1 MHIPSTLTGG
11 QALAYGAA
19 RAGIGCVTGYPGSPS
34 SATMATLI
42 ELRGAGAGNGCHVEW
57 SANERVA
64 LEVAIGASLGGLR
77 ALVCTKSVG
86 MNVMVDPLMALN
98 LTPLTAGLVI
108 ILGDDPGAYGSQ
120 NDQDTR
126 ALADLLELPMAEP
139 DTPRTGLEMVEAA
152 FAASESYA
160 MPVVVRVTRSFDAC
174 RADAGALAGAQ
185 LDWQVRNGAVARE
198 PLRYVPYPGN
208 AVAKHHDLHRRLDA
222 AAAWVADAA
231 FNRATPA
238 VSETT
243 ARRSDAAVRAPRA
256 GERPQEARI
265 RTPAAPAASRA
276 APDAAEE
283 PKSTAV
289 SGPAAAPGTAAAPRG
304 SASTGADGAPGT
316 VQAAPDGAAAGERD
330 DRPGGRRGI
339 VSAGFCTSKLDDV
352 IGAGAGAAGAGV
364 GRLALGGI
372 YPLPAAPLRA
382 FLAAHDE
389 VLVVEENEPCLE
401 QRIAA
406 LAHAER
412 LAVRVRGKLTGDVA
426 RCGELYRWQI
436 VDALA
441 RFAPHLAPGERA
453 AAYTEAGEAA
463 ERPPR
468 RNHCAGCPFDRL
480 IDAVQEW
487 LAGSGRDD
495 AWLVADPGCLVTEAP
510 RLGAKYAIGSAA
522 AVANGLLHA
531 GQDAVAL
538 FGDSAFFHAALPA
551 LCNAYAQGADLAVIV
566 VDNAGAVTTGRQP
579 HPGSGR
585 TAFGSPAPRLD
596 MLALARACGASHA
609 AQAGLDDLAVALPAA
624 LDGPGMRVLVVDA
637 PCRDV

>member
-1 MHIPSTLTGG
+1 MNIPHIPRTFSGG

-19 RAGIGCVTGYPGSPS
+19 RSGVGCVTGYPGSPS
-34 SATMATLI
+34 SATMAALI
-42 ELRGAGAGNGCHVEW
+42 ELRRAGAGAGCHLEW

-64 LEVAIGASLGGLR
+64 LEVAIGATLGGR
-77 ALVCTKSVG
+77 RSLVCTKSVG

-126 ALADLLELPMAEP
+126 ALADLLELPMVEP
-139 DTPRTGLEMVEAA
+139 DTARAGLEMVEAA
-152 FAASESYA
+152 FAASERYA

-174 RADAGALAGAQ
+174 RADAGALAGVP
-185 LDWQVRNGAVARE
+185 LDWQVREGAVARE

-208 AVAKHHDLHRRLDA
+208 AVAKHHDLHRRLRE
-222 AAAWVADAA
+222 AAAWVAGTE
-231 FNRATPA
+231 FNRSVP
-238 VSETT
+238 V
-243 ARRSDAAVRAPRA
+243 AA
-256 GERPQEARI
+256 
-265 RTPAAPAASRA
+265 
-276 APDAAEE
+276 
-283 PKSTAV
+283 
-289 SGPAAAPGTAAAPRG
+289 GTAAATGSAATTRG
-304 SASTGADGAPGT
+304 SAPGGSTAPFAPAGGT
-316 VQAAPDGAAAGERD
+316 AGAAEPAAEENAAAERGG
-330 DRPGGRRGI
+330 RPGARLGI
-339 VSAGFCTSKLDDV
+339 VSAGFCTSKLNDV
-352 IGAGAGAAGAGV
+352 IGAGAAGAAL

-372 YPLPAAPLRA
+372 FPLPAAPLRA
-382 FLAAHDE
+382 FLAEHEE
-389 VLVVEENEPCLE
+389 VLVVEENEPYLE

-412 LAVRVRGKLTGDVA
+412 LPARVRGKLTGDVA

-436 VDALA
+436 AAAVAGFAPGVEVSA
-441 RFAPHLAPGERA
+441 RF
-453 AAYTEAGEAA
+453 TEAGEAD

-468 RNHCAGCPFDRL
+468 RDHCAGCPFDRL
-480 IDAVQEW
+480 IDAVQAW
-487 LAGSGRDD
+487 LAGSGRE
-495 AWLVADPGCLVTEAP
+495 AWLVADPGCLVSEAP

-522 AVANGLLHA
+522 AVAHGLQHA

-585 TAFGSPAPRLD
+585 TALGSSAPRLD

-609 AQAGLDDLAVALPAA
+609 AQAALEDLATALPAA

-637 PCRDV
+637 PCREL

>member
-1 MHIPSTLTGG
+1 MNIPHIPRTFSGG

-19 RAGIGCVTGYPGSPS
+19 RSGVGCVTGYPGSPS
-34 SATMATLI
+34 SATMAALI
-42 ELRGAGAGNGCHVEW
+42 ELRRAGAGAGCHLEW

-64 LEVAIGASLGGLR
+64 LEVAIGATLGGR
-77 ALVCTKSVG
+77 RSLVCTKSVG

-98 LTPLTAGLVI
+98 LTPLTAGMVI

-126 ALADLLELPMAEP
+126 ALADLLELPMVEP
-139 DTPRTGLEMVEAA
+139 DTPRAGLEMVEAA
-152 FAASESYA
+152 FAASERYE
-160 MPVVVRVTRSFDAC
+160 MPVVVRVTRSFDASGG
-174 RADAGALAGAQ
+174 DAGDHAGEA
-185 LDWQVRNGAVARE
+185 LDWQVREGAVARE

-208 AVAKHHDLHRRLDA
+208 AVAKHHDLHRRLRE
-222 AAAWVADAA
+222 AAAWVAGTE
-231 FNRATPA
+231 FNRSVP
-238 VSETT
+238 
-243 ARRSDAAVRAPRA
+243 
-256 GERPQEARI
+256 
-265 RTPAAPAASRA
+265 
-276 APDAAEE
+276 
-283 PKSTAV
+283 
-289 SGPAAAPGTAAAPRG
+289 AAPGTR
-304 SASTGADGAPGT
+304 
-316 VQAAPDGAAAGERD
+316 VRL
-330 DRPGGRRGI
+330 GI

-352 IGAGAGAAGAGV
+352 IGDGGGAERHGV

-372 YPLPAAPLRA
+372 FPLPAAPLRA
-382 FLAAHDE
+382 FLAEHDE
-389 VLVVEENEPCLE
+389 VLVVEENEPYLE

-412 LAVRVRGKLTGDVA
+412 LPARVRGKLTGDVA

-436 VDALA
+436 VDALG
-441 RFAPHLAPGERA
+441 RFVPRLVQGEQA
-453 AAYTEAGEAA
+453 AAYTEAGEPG

-468 RNHCAGCPFDRL
+468 RDHCAGCPFDRL
-480 IDAVQEW
+480 IDAVQAW
-487 LAGSGRDD
+487 LAGSGRD
-495 AWLVADPGCLVTEAP
+495 AWLVADPGCLASEAP

-522 AVANGLLHA
+522 AVAHGLQHA

-585 TAFGSPAPRLD
+585 TAFGAPAPRLD
-596 MLALARACGASHA
+596 VLALARACGASHA
-609 AQAGLDDLAVALPAA
+609 AQAALEDLATALPAA

-637 PCRDV
+637 PCREI

>member
-1 MHIPSTLTGG
+1 MRIPSTITGG

-19 RAGIGCVTGYPGSPS
+19 RAGAGCVTGYPGSPS
-34 SATMATLI
+34 SATLAALVEMRRA
-42 ELRGAGAGNGCHVEW
+42 GAGAGCHLEW

-64 LEVAIGASLGGLR
+64 LEVAIGASLGGR
-77 ALVCTKSVG
+77 RSLVCTKSVG

-108 ILGDDPGAYGSQ
+108 VLGDDPGAYGSQ

-126 ALADLLELPMAEP
+126 ALADLLEVPMVEP
-139 DTPRTGLEMVEAA
+139 EAPRAGLEMVEAA
-152 FAASESYA
+152 FAASERYA
-160 MPVVVRVTRSFDAC
+160 MPVVVRVTRSFDTCAG
-174 RADAGALAGAQ
+174 DAGDLAGES
-185 LDWQVRNGAVARE
+185 LDWRVRKGAVARE

-208 AVAKHHDLHRRLDA
+208 AVAKHHDLHRRLRE
-222 AAAWVADAA
+222 AAAWVSGAA
-231 FNRATPA
+231 FNRTSPALRAAPGAPHAGGQSATPA
-238 VSETT
+238 
-243 ARRSDAAVRAPRA
+243 P
-256 GERPQEARI
+256 
-265 RTPAAPAASRA
+265 PAAIATGTAATTRGSLPAAIA
-276 APDAAEE
+276 APSARADERTAGAAQPAAEE
-283 PKSTAV
+283 D
-289 SGPAAAPGTAAAPRG
+289 AAA
-304 SASTGADGAPGT
+304 
-316 VQAAPDGAAAGERD
+316 EH
-330 DRPGGRRGI
+330 GGRAGARLGI

-352 IGAGAGAAGAGV
+352 IGGGPGADGNAP

-372 YPLPAAPLRA
+372 FPLPAAPLRA

-389 VLVVEENEPCLE
+389 VLVVEENEPYLE

-412 LAVRVRGKLTGDVA
+412 LPVRVRGKLTGDVA

-436 VDALA
+436 AAAVA
-441 RFAPHLAPGERA
+441 RFAPRVEVSARF
-453 AAYTEAGEAA
+453 TEAGESD

-480 IDAVQEW
+480 IDAVQAW
-487 LAGSGRDD
+487 LAASGRD
-495 AWLVADPGCLVTEAP
+495 AWLVADPGCLASEAR

-522 AVANGLLHA
+522 AVAHGLQHA

-551 LCNAYAQGADLAVIV
+551 LCNAYAQRADLAVIV

-596 MLALARACGASHA
+596 MVALARACGASHA
-609 AQAGLDDLAVALPAA
+609 AQADLEDLAVALPAA

-637 PCRDV
+637 PCRQV

>member
-1 MHIPSTLTGG
+1 MHIPRFLTGG
-11 QALAYGAA
+11 QALACGAA
-19 RAGIGCVTGYPGSPS
+19 RAGVGCVAGYPGSPS
-34 SATMATLI
+34 SATMAALI
-42 ELRGAGAGNGCHVEW
+42 EWRRAGAGAGCHLEW

-77 ALVCTKSVG
+77 SLVCTKSVG
-86 MNVMVDPLMALN
+86 MNVMMDPLMALN

-126 ALADLLELPMAEP
+126 TLGDLLELPMLEP
-139 DTPRTGLEMVEAA
+139 DTPRAGLDLVEAA
-152 FAASESYA
+152 FAASERYA
-160 MPVVVRVTRSFDAC
+160 MPVVVRVTRSFDTC
-174 RADAGALAGAQ
+174 RADAGDLAEAA
-185 LDWQVRNGAVARE
+185 LDWQVRRGAVARE

-208 AVAKHHDLHRRLDA
+208 AVVKHHDLHRRLRE

-238 VSETT
+238 
-243 ARRSDAAVRAPRA
+243 AP
-256 GERPQEARI
+256 G
-265 RTPAAPAASRA
+265 AAS
-276 APDAAEE
+276 
-283 PKSTAV
+283 
-289 SGPAAAPGTAAAPRG
+289 GG
-304 SASTGADGAPGT
+304 
-316 VQAAPDGAAAGERD
+316 
-330 DRPGGRRGI
+330 DRTDVRRGI
-339 VSAGFCTSKLDDV
+339 VSAGFCTGKLNDV
-352 IGAGAGAAGAGV
+352 IGYAADAGGNGV

-389 VLVVEENEPCLE
+389 VLVVEENEPWLE
-401 QRIAA
+401 QRIAG

-412 LAVRVRGKLTGDVA
+412 LTVRIRGKLTGDVA

-436 VDALA
+436 AAAVA
-441 RFAPHLAPGERA
+441 RFAPRVAVTPRF
-453 AAYTEAGEAA
+453 TEAGEAQ

-468 RNHCAGCPFDRL
+468 RNHCAGCPFGEL
-480 IDAVQEW
+480 IDGVQAW
-487 LAGSGRDD
+487 LANRGRD
-495 AWLVADPGCLVTEAP
+495 AWLVADPGCLASESP

-522 AVANGLLHA
+522 AVAHGLLHA

-551 LCNAYAQGADLAVIV
+551 LCNAYAQGADLAVV
-566 VDNAGAVTTGRQP
+566 VADNAGAVTTGRQP

-585 TAFGSPAPRLD
+585 SALGTPAPRLD

-609 AQAGLDDLAVALPAA
+609 SRAGLNELAAALPAA
-624 LDGPGMRVLVVDA
+624 LDGAGVRVLVVDA
-637 PCRDV
+637 PCREV

>member
-1 MHIPSTLTGG
+1 MLHMPSTMTGG

-19 RAGIGCVTGYPGSPS
+19 RAGVGCVTGYPGSPS
-34 SATMATLI
+34 SATMAALI
-42 ELRGAGAGNGCHVEW
+42 ELRRAGAGDGCHLEW

-64 LEVAIGASLGGLR
+64 LEVAIGASLGGR
-77 ALVCTKSVG
+77 RSLVCTKSVG

-126 ALADLLELPMAEP
+126 ALADLLEVPMVEP
-139 DTPRTGLEMVEAA
+139 DTPRAGLEMVEAA
-152 FAASESYA
+152 FAASERYA
-160 MPVVVRVTRSFDAC
+160 MPVVVRVTRSFDTC

-185 LDWQVRNGAVARE
+185 LDWQVREGAVARE

-208 AVAKHHDLHRRLDA
+208 AVAKHHDLHRRLRE
-222 AAAWVADAA
+222 AAAWVSGAT
-231 FNRATPA
+231 FNRSSP
-238 VSETT
+238 VL
-243 ARRSDAAVRAPRA
+243 
-256 GERPQEARI
+256 
-265 RTPAAPAASRA
+265 
-276 APDAAEE
+276 
-283 PKSTAV
+283 
-289 SGPAAAPGTAAAPRG
+289 PAAARDAAALHGGWP
-304 SASTGADGAPGT
+304 GA
-316 VQAAPDGAAAGERD
+316 RL
-330 DRPGGRRGI
+330 GI
-339 VSAGFCTSKLDDV
+339 VSAGFCTSKLNDV
-352 IGAGAGAAGAGV
+352 IGDGAGADRNGV

-372 YPLPAAPLRA
+372 FPLPAAPLKA
-382 FLAAHDE
+382 FLAVHDE
-389 VLVVEENEPCLE
+389 VLVVEENEPYLE
-401 QRIAA
+401 QRVAA

-436 VDALA
+436 VEALA
-441 RFAPHLAPGERA
+441 RFAPHLAGGKPA
-453 AAYTEAGEAA
+453 AAYTEAGEAG

-468 RNHCAGCPFDRL
+468 RNHCAGCPFGKL
-480 IDAVQEW
+480 IDAVQAW
-487 LAGSGRDD
+487 LAGRGRD
-495 AWLVADPGCLVTEAP
+495 AWLVADPGCLAAEAP

-522 AVANGLLHA
+522 AVAHGLQHA

-585 TAFGSPAPRLD
+585 TALGSPAPRLD
-596 MLALARACGASHA
+596 MLTLARACGASHA
-609 AQAGLDDLAVALPAA
+609 AQAGLEELATALPAA
-624 LDGPGMRVLVVDA
+624 LDGPGVRVLVVDA
-637 PCRDV
+637 PCQEG

>member
-1 MHIPSTLTGG
+1 MRIPSHFTGG

-19 RAGIGCVTGYPGSPS
+19 RAGVGCVAGYPGSPS

-42 ELRGAGAGNGCHVEW
+42 ELRRAGAGAGCHLEW

-126 ALADLLELPMAEP
+126 ALADLLELPMVEP
-139 DTPRTGLEMVEAA
+139 DTPRAGLDMVEAA
-152 FAASESYA
+152 FAASERYA
-160 MPVVVRVTRSFDAC
+160 MPVVVRVTRSFDTC
-174 RADAGALAGAQ
+174 RGNAGDLAEAQ
-185 LDWQVRNGAVARE
+185 LDWQVRKGAVARE
-198 PLRYVPYPGN
+198 AFRYVPYPGN
-208 AVAKHHDLHRRLDA
+208 AVAKHHDLHRRLDE
-222 AAAWVADAA
+222 AAAWAAGAA
-231 FNRATPA
+231 FNRSTLAIPEA
-238 VSETT
+238 TT
-243 ARRSDAAVRAPRA
+243 AGQSA
-256 GERPQEARI
+256 
-265 RTPAAPAASRA
+265 
-276 APDAAEE
+276 
-283 PKSTAV
+283 
-289 SGPAAAPGTAAAPRG
+289 TAAA
-304 SASTGADGAPGT
+304 ALE
-316 VQAAPDGAAAGERD
+316 GAAAERHGD
-330 DRPGGRRGI
+330 QPGARRGI
-339 VSAGFCTSKLDDV
+339 VSAGFCTSKLNDV
-352 IGAGAGAAGAGV
+352 IGNGPDAGSNGV

-372 YPLPAAPLRA
+372 FPLPAAPLRA

-389 VLVVEENEPCLE
+389 VLVVEENEPYLE

-406 LAHAER
+406 LAHAEQ
-412 LAVRVRGKLTGDVA
+412 LAARVRGKLTGDVA

-436 VDALA
+436 AA
-441 RFAPHLAPGERA
+441 AMGRFAPRVAVA
-453 AAYTEAGEAA
+453 ATYTEAGEAA

-468 RNHCAGCPFDRL
+468 RNHCAGCPFDKL

-487 LAGSGRDD
+487 LAGSGRD
-495 AWLVADPGCLVTEAP
+495 AWLVADPGCLAAEAP

-522 AVANGLLHA
+522 AVAHGLQHA

-551 LCNAYAQGADLAVIV
+551 LCNAYTQGANLAVIV
-566 VDNAGAVTTGRQP
+566 ADNAGAVTTGRQP

-585 TAFGSPAPRLD
+585 TALGSPAPRLD
-596 MLALARACGASHA
+596 MLTLARACGASHA
-609 AQAGLDDLAVALPAA
+609 AQADLPELAAALPAA
-624 LDGPGMRVLVVDA
+624 LDGPGVRVLVVDA
-637 PCRDV
+637 PCRGG